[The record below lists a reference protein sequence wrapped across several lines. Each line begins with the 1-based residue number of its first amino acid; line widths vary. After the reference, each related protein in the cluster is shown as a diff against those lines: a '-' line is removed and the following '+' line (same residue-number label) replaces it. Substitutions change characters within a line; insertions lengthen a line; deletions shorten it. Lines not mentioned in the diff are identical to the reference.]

1 MLIIPAIDIKNGKC
15 VRLHQ
20 GEMDKVKIY
29 SSHPAD
35 IAQEFE
41 KYGAEII
48 HIVDLDGAAEG
59 KVVNL
64 KAISQI
70 IKAIKIPV
78 QLGGGIRNKETIDEV
93 LNLGIKRVIL
103 GTSIIIRNDVFLRC
117 LFEEYGEKIICG
129 IDAREGKVAI
139 SGWKEITEIEATNLS
154 QKLEKLGA
162 KRIIYTDIKRDGM
175 LSGPNYEEISN
186 IANTV
191 KIPVIASGGVSSEE
205 DIKELK
211 KIGVEGVII
220 GKAIYENKVKI
231 QSLWSS
237 I

>member
-1 MLIIPAIDIKNGKC
+1 MIIIPAIDIKNGKC
-15 VRLHQ
+15 VRLCQ
-20 GEMDKVKIY
+20 GGMDKVRIY
-29 SSHPAD
+29 SSNPTD
-35 IAQEFE
+35 IAKEFE

-59 KVVNL
+59 RVVNL

-78 QLGGGIRNKETIDEV
+78 QLGGGIRNKETLNEV

-103 GTSIIIRNDVFLRC
+103 GTSIITQDDAFLQC
-117 LFEEYGEKIICG
+117 LFEEYGEKIVCG
-129 IDAREGKVAI
+129 IDARDGKVAI
-139 SGWKEITEIEATNLS
+139 YGWKEITTQEATSFS
-154 QKLEKLGA
+154 QKLENLGA

-175 LSGPNYEEISN
+175 LSGPNYEEIRN

-211 KIGVEGVII
+211 KIAIEGVIV

-231 QSLWSS
+231 QSLWGA
-237 I
+237 